1 MAKIATINN
10 RNKTIEK
17 PYVYINKTY
26 EDFLCQYSVFENEVR
41 FEKCTFEKDVVFGD
55 ENNDEAFC
63 TIKTDLVFDG
73 CIFLNKVK
81 LDGLQ
86 CYGHVVFKDCTF
98 EYKSDK
104 VGDYAL
110 SLSNAKIGTG
120 IGILNTAL
128 NGGVNFS
135 ATNAALIGCQLSNV
149 TINNELCDLN
159 FVKAYLGRELSIKNS
174 NIICNNICLE
184 NTAVDPIQ
192 GSIQIGGG
200 GFVNAIGPETIS
212 QNAIRQIFSENISE
226 FANIY
231 SLFEIIINNKK
242 YLIIAKEEISPE
254 NDCNIVIQKIED
266 LAKDRGFDGILLRN
280 RDEIETEFLVP
291 MGNAVISCDEQL
303 VVFTIF
309 FDDLFYLYDV
319 SNNRENQLSLDA
331 FSRLLF
337 GDVSDLNTNIIFEK
351 SVHKSV
357 PLIRAKSANRT
368 SHIAIYDQYQN
379 FKIFTWNYI
388 KSNQKLD
395 FNQVVVGCGLYIK
408 QSELDSPGINLHG
421 LVSKNELLFE
431 DVIFNTYNID
441 ASEINVLNFVFRNID
456 YKIGE
461 NFPGY
466 WTNNESKEFP
476 GLNLESSIITNRLEI
491 SDLFVQCS
499 SEIVSFLV
507 NLEFVRVG
515 NLLEFSYYGNGNNT
529 LLKVNQNNTKI
540 ENWSVFCFNWN
551 TISLETINCSFRSLK
566 LDGIQVS
573 SATAKDH
580 LWKRLKKSIVEKICA
595 GNVQFLKTVENIF
608 YKADNREWKK
618 IWKFRNNK
626 RIEKEHPYLFPFHIL
641 FNKYVVNYGLSAS
654 YLIGWLL
661 LMMIAFDLIVFKV
674 YNLSGLYCAVN
685 GFVEFLPVSFNS
697 PIMEQLRDSES
708 MNGHVVKDI
717 LSDFKYSALVT
728 GYRVISY
735 TLFSVLIASF
745 GGYFKGKN
753 Q

>member
-1 MAKIATINN
+1 MEKITNIDN

-17 PYVYINKTY
+17 PYVYKNKTY
-26 EDFLCQYSVFENEVR
+26 EKFLCQYSVFENEVR
-41 FEKCTFEKDVVFGD
+41 FENCTFNEDVVFGD
-55 ENNDEAFC
+55 EFNDDAFWI
-63 TIKTDLVFDG
+63 IKSDLIFDG
-73 CIFLNKVK
+73 CTFLKKVK

-86 CYGHVVFKDCTF
+86 CAGHVVFKDCTF
-98 EYKSDK
+98 EYKSVK

-120 IGILNTAL
+120 IGILNSVL
-128 NGGVNFS
+128 SGGINFS

-174 NIICNNICLE
+174 NIVCNNICLE

-200 GFVNAIGPETIS
+200 GFVNAIEPETIS
-212 QNAIRQIFSENISE
+212 QKAVKLIFSEDISA

-231 SLFEIIINNKK
+231 SLFEIIIDNKK
-242 YLIIAKEEISPE
+242 YLIIAKEGMSLE
-254 NDCNIVIQKIED
+254 NDSNIIIQKIED
-266 LAKDRGFDGILLRN
+266 FAKDKGFDGILLRK
-280 RDEIETEFLVP
+280 RSEIKTEFLVP

-303 VVFTIF
+303 VVFTLF
-309 FDDLFYLYDV
+309 FDDLFYLCDV
-319 SNNRENQLSLDA
+319 SNNREKQLSIDA
-331 FSRLLF
+331 FSQLLF
-337 GDVSDLNTNIIFEK
+337 GDVFDANANVTFEK

-357 PLIRAKSANRT
+357 PLIRAKSANKT

-395 FNQVVVGCGLYIK
+395 FNQVFVGCGLYIK
-408 QSELDSPGINLHG
+408 QSELDSPGVNLHG

-441 ASEINVLNFVFRNID
+441 ASEINVLNFVFHNID

-491 SDLFVQCS
+491 SDLIVQCS
-499 SEIVSFLV
+499 SEIASFLV

-515 NLLEFSYYGNGNNT
+515 NLFEFIYYGNGNST

-540 ENWSVFCFNWN
+540 ENWSIFCFNWN
-551 TISLETINCSFRSLK
+551 TISLETINCSFKSLK
-566 LDGIQVS
+566 LDGTQVS
-573 SATAKDH
+573 SAAAKDH
-580 LWKRLKKSIVEKICA
+580 FWGKLKKSIVERIYT
-595 GNVQFLKTVENIF
+595 GNVLFLKTIEGIF

-618 IWKFRNNK
+618 IWKYRNNK
-626 RIEKEHPYLFPFHIL
+626 RIEKEHPYLFPIHIL
-641 FNKYVVNYGLSAS
+641 FNKYVVNYGLSAR

-661 LMMIAFDLIVFKV
+661 LMMITFDLIVFKY
-674 YNLSGLYCAVN
+674 YNLSGSYCAVN

-697 PIMEQLRDSES
+697 PIMEQLRDYES
-708 MNGHVVKDI
+708 MNGHVVKEI

>member
-1 MAKIATINN
+1 MAKITNIDN
-10 RNKTIEK
+10 RSKTIEK
-17 PYVYINKTY
+17 PYVYSNKTY
-26 EDFLCQYSVFENEVR
+26 GIFLCQYSVFENEVR

-63 TIKTDLVFDG
+63 TIKADLVFDG

-86 CYGHVVFKDCTF
+86 CYGHVIFKDCIF
-98 EYKSDK
+98 EYESVK
-104 VGDYAL
+104 VDDYSL
-110 SLSNAKIGTG
+110 SLSNAKIGIG
-120 IGILNTAL
+120 INILNTTL
-128 NGGVNFS
+128 SGGINCS
-135 ATNAALIGCQLSNV
+135 ATNATLIGCQLSNV
-149 TINNELCDLN
+149 TINNDLCDLN
-159 FVKAYLGRELSIKNS
+159 FIKAYLGRELSIKNS
-174 NIICNNICLE
+174 NIVCNNICLE

-200 GFVNAIGPETIS
+200 GFINAIEPETIS
-212 QNAIRQIFSENISE
+212 RKAIKQIFGEDISE

-231 SLFEIIINNKK
+231 SLFEMLIKKKK
-242 YLIIAKEEISPE
+242 YLIIAKEEISLE
-254 NDCNIVIQKIED
+254 NDNNILIQKIED
-266 LAKDRGFDGILLRN
+266 LAKERRFDGILLRN
-280 RDEIETEFLVP
+280 RSEIKTEFLVP

-303 VVFTIF
+303 VVFTLF
-309 FDDLFYLYDV
+309 FDDIFYLYDV
-319 SNNRENQLSLDA
+319 SNNRENHLSLDD

-337 GDVSDLNTNIIFEK
+337 GDIFNSNTSVIFEK
-351 SVHKSV
+351 SAHKSV
-357 PLIRAKSANRT
+357 PLIRAQSTNKT
-368 SHIAIYDQYQN
+368 SHIAIYDQSQN

-395 FNQVVVGCGLYIK
+395 FNQVFVGCGLYIK
-408 QSELDSPGINLHG
+408 QSELNSPGVNMHG

-431 DVIFNTYNID
+431 DVIFYTSNID
-441 ASEINVLNFVFRNID
+441 ASEINVLNFIFRNID
-456 YKIGE
+456 YRIGE
-461 NFPGY
+461 DFSGY

-499 SEIVSFLV
+499 SKIASFLV

-515 NLLEFSYYGNGNNT
+515 NLLEFSYYGNDNDT
-529 LLKVNQNNTKI
+529 LLKVNQNNAKI
-540 ENWSVFCFNWN
+540 ENWSIFCFNWN
-551 TISLETINCSFRSLK
+551 TISLETINCSFKSLK

-573 SATAKDH
+573 SASAKDH

-595 GNVQFLKTVENIF
+595 GNVLFLKTIEGIF
-608 YKADNREWKK
+608 YKTDNCEWEK
-618 IWKFRNNK
+618 IWKYRNNK
-626 RIEKEHPYLFPFHIL
+626 RIEKEHPFLFPIHIL
-641 FNKYVVNYGLSAS
+641 FNKFVVNYGLSAR

-661 LMMIAFDLIVFKV
+661 LMMIAFDLITFKF
-674 YNLSGLYCAVN
+674 YNLSGAYCAVN

-697 PIMEQLRDSES
+697 PIMEQLRDSER
-708 MNGHVVKDI
+708 MNGHAVKEV

-735 TLFSVLIASF
+735 TLFSILIASF